1 MSSRFFQ
8 ICAEALEIPIESLN
22 IKSTAADFAS
32 WDSLSHWDMISA
44 IEDEYEI
51 EFSLE
56 EVSAFKC
63 LGDILE
69 NLKVKGIS
77 LE

>member
-1 MSSRFFQ
+1 MSKRFFQ
-8 ICAEALEIPIESLN
+8 ICAEALEIPIESLDAA
-22 IKSTAADFAS
+22 STAADFAS

-44 IEDEYEI
+44 VEDEYDI

-69 NLKVKGIS
+69 SLKVKGAP
-77 LE
+77 LG